1 MILKILIL
9 ILSIVIWMIDI
20 IVIVI
25 VIPVIPAIRTWADR
39 RSQQPPVQILVV
51 IQWKSMVFTGIQC
64 VFNRTSWICF
74 TLVLKEVSIGE
85 WIVKHRIY
93 IHCFDMH
100 DKHPIIF
107 TWRILPPNS
116 NTVLWE
122 CSQVELR
129 NRRARA
135 PRWGHWW
142 CSHVPK
148 NRKVRR
154 CFGTP
159 RIGDLDGFRGW
170 HTSNSVFSRTSKG
183 YKQVKSRHGRRNLTL
198 CTIKINLIF
207 VTLQRKKRDVWTSG
221 MDPTDGS
228 PNMARFWWILRM
240 FEIKTY
246 WCVLRREWGNE
257 WYYIITNNHASNPHS
272 LRKTHQ

>member
-1 MILKILIL
+1 
-9 ILSIVIWMIDI
+9 
-20 IVIVI
+20 
-25 VIPVIPAIRTWADR
+25 
-39 RSQQPPVQILVV
+39 
-51 IQWKSMVFTGIQC
+51 
-64 VFNRTSWICF
+64 
-74 TLVLKEVSIGE
+74 
-85 WIVKHRIY
+85 
-93 IHCFDMH
+93 
-100 DKHPIIF
+100 
-107 TWRILPPNS
+107 
-116 NTVLWE
+116 
-122 CSQVELR
+122 
-129 NRRARA
+129 
-135 PRWGHWW
+135 
-142 CSHVPK
+142 
-148 NRKVRR
+148 
-154 CFGTP
+154 
-159 RIGDLDGFRGW
+159 LDGFRGW